1 MTMPRPPDAAT
12 PPEKAIAAHWLSTP
26 AVLGGSLAAIA
37 GPIILAIALLLS
49 GCAVGPNFHRPA
61 APDIDR
67 VTSRPTPPSTV
78 GAATLGGTAQRL
90 VVGRDIPGDWWRL
103 LHSSR
108 VEALVAQ
115 ALKANPSL
123 VAAQATLREARENL
137 RAEQGSFFPTITGS
151 ASDTRERASLA
162 AYGTKGTSLYTLD
175 SGSVDVSYNFD
186 VFGGTR
192 RQVEQLGAQA
202 EYEQFELEAAY
213 LSLTA
218 NVVTTALGEAS
229 LQAQI
234 EATQE
239 IIGLYQ
245 QELDVTQRRFA
256 LGGVS
261 RADVLSQQSTLATVR
276 ASLPPLQKQLEQQRN
291 QLAVYL
297 GAAPSQISGAP
308 IDLASLTLPD
318 ELPISLPSNLV
329 EQRPDIR
336 AYAAL
341 LHAASANV
349 GVATANMLP
358 QITLSGSYGLEGTR
372 LSDLFTPS
380 GIVWSLAGSITQPI
394 FEGGTLL
401 HRRNSAQAALDVAAA
416 NYSSTV
422 NSAFQDVANAIVA
435 VQRDAETLRAD
446 LEAEQTAQASL
457 TVSRAQYEAGG
468 VTYVT
473 VLQAEQTYQNAR
485 LTLVSA
491 QAARFTDTV
500 ALYQALG
507 GGWWHRTD
515 VDPAVSHCCG
525 ILK

>member
-162 AYGTKGTSLYTLD
+162 AYGTKGTSLFTLY

-297 GAAPSQISGAP
+297 GAAPSP

>member
-162 AYGTKGTSLYTLD
+162 AYGTKGTSLFTLY

-229 LQAQI
+229 LQAQK
-234 EATQE
+234 